1 MAETAT
7 APVAV
12 DPKAT
17 SANIVKGVTDRAAGK
32 TTKGPEVPADGDEA
46 KKPVTAVDPNV
57 GKRKFVVNGQ
67 EKWLTSEQA
76 DAYVQ
81 KGLAFE
87 PRISEL
93 ARLQQE
99 TGQFLEMLKTDPGKV
114 IYNPKVGLTPEEAL
128 KKVLGSTKISDAVKE
143 TVGQWYYENVVKRA
157 QMDERDR
164 AILERDERINELTAG
179 EKARAESAIAQE
191 NKQRVDNAMASLKGQ
206 IKEALGEIGVAN
218 IDTPLGVQLT
228 KRIADV
234 MRLSYIAQKP
244 CTVKEAVARVRQ
256 EIKEFQNS
264 WLAGLDD
271 DKLVEE
277 LGKENAEK
285 VRKHFLKVVKATE
298 DKVGKEPGQKPNK
311 KRSERETMN
320 SDQFREYLDTLKSK
334 K

>member
-1 MAETAT
+1 MADLAT
-7 APVAV
+7 VPAAPVPA
-12 DPKAT
+12 DPKTT
-17 SANIVKGVTDRAAGK
+17 SANIVKGVTDKATGK
-32 TTKGPEVPADGDEA
+32 PSEGVKDAPQAVKPAE
-46 KKPVTAVDPNV
+46 TDPNL

-67 EKWLTSEQA
+67 EKWLTAEQA

-99 TGQFLEMLKTDPGKV
+99 TGQFLEMLKSDPGKV
-114 IYNPKVGLTPEEAL
+114 LYNPKVGLTPEEAL
-128 KKVLGSTKISDAVKE
+128 KKVLGSTKISDAIKE

-164 AILERDERINELTAG
+164 AILERDEKINELTAG
-179 EKARAESAIAQE
+179 EKARAEAAIAQD
-191 NKQRVDNAMASLKGQ
+191 NKQRVDNAMATLKGQ
-206 IKEALGEIGVAN
+206 IKEALGEMGIAN

-244 CTVKEAVARVRQ
+244 CTVKEAVAKVKQ

-264 WLAGLDD
+264 WLAGLDE

-285 VRKHFLKVVKATE
+285 VRKYFLKVVKATE
-298 DKVGKEPGQKPNK
+298 KEVSQEAGQKPSSK
-311 KRSERETMN
+311 KRGERETIN
-320 SDQFREYLDTLKSK
+320 SDQFREYLDGLKNK